1 MHIIQLPGITNV
13 NHHFLAIL
21 CVHNFSSFFTRYEK
35 HNTFSMLHSFLPNMR
50 ASAGSVLEAVL
61 DERFNGG
68 RRDEEEE
75 II

>member
-1 MHIIQLPGITNV
+1 
-13 NHHFLAIL
+13 
-21 CVHNFSSFFTRYEK
+21 
-35 HNTFSMLHSFLPNMR
+35 MLHSFLPNMR

-61 DERFNGG
+61 HERFNGG